1 MRGIDDIKEFE
12 ASTGSGDEAAKRH
25 DDGLRPD
32 EEEPDRRPRAGHGP
46 GVQIAAPDG
55 NRRGTPAGVG
65 NAIEVSGLRKFVP
78 IRSSLM
84 RSTYRSLRDRSSRC
98 S

>member
-1 MRGIDDIKEFE
+1 MKEFE
-12 ASTGSGDEAAKRH
+12 ASTGSGDEAAKRYH
-25 DDGLRPD
+25 DGLRPD

-65 NAIEVSGLRKFVP
+65 NAIEVSGLRKFVR
-78 IRSSLM
+78 RS
-84 RSTYRSLRDRSSRC
+84 DRP
-98 S
+98 